1 MQLIQQRE
9 EKIVKE
15 IKIPEL
21 AESIEEGTI
30 SEWLVKV
37 GDKVSKGDPLV
48 ELETDKVNVEVNSEY
63 EGVIVEIIQ
72 DAGNDVTVGD
82 VIGKLDENAEAGA
95 VSEPEPADSEQKK
108 EATPAPETP
117 QTEAKVEPS
126 ESQDDAIDVVASP
139 AARKLAREL
148 NIDLRK
154 VKAQDPYGRI
164 RPDDVEAAANAANA
178 PAPKQP
184 EKQGSSP
191 ASDQQFTKP
200 VRREKMS
207 RRRMTIAK
215 RLVEA
220 QHNAAML
227 TTFNEVDMSAIMN
240 LRKERQENFVAKNDV
255 KLGFMSFFTKAS
267 VAALKEFPL
276 LNAEID
282 GNDLIIKEFYDIGI
296 AVSTEGGLVV
306 PVVRDADKLDFA
318 GIEREIVRL
327 GTKARENKLGLD
339 DLQGGSFTITNGG
352 IFGSMLSTPIL
363 NAPQVG
369 ILGMH
374 NIVKRAVVMPDD
386 TIEVRPMMYLALSY
400 DHRIVDG
407 KEAVQFLVRIKQM
420 LEDPYDLLLQ
430 G

>member
-1 MQLIQQRE
+1 M
-9 EKIVKE
+9 KE

-37 GDKVSKGDPLV
+37 GDKVSKGDAVV
-48 ELETDKVNVEVNSEY
+48 ELETDKVNVEVHSEFD
-63 EGVIVEIIQ
+63 GVIVEIIQ
-72 DAGNDVTVGD
+72 DVDSDVVVGD
-82 VIGKLDENAEAGA
+82 VIAKLDENAEAGA
-95 VSEPEPADSEQKK
+95 VSGSSTPTVEADEAPKAESKAEEVKQTAPDK
-108 EATPAPETP
+108 EHVENV
-117 QTEAKVEPS
+117 QTDS
-126 ESQDDAIDVVASP
+126 TDVIASP
-139 AARKLAREL
+139 AARKLAREKG
-148 NIDLRK
+148 IDLSK
-154 VKAQDPYGRI
+154 VKAQDPYGRV
-164 RPDDVEAAANAANA
+164 RPEDVEAAANAAKA
-178 PAPKQP
+178 PSQAKQHAGVAP
-184 EKQGSSP
+184 SV
-191 ASDQQFTKP
+191 ASERKP
-200 VRREKMS
+200 MKREKMS

-240 LRKERQENFVAKNDV
+240 LRKERQESFVAKNDI

-267 VAALKEFPL
+267 VAALREFPL

-282 GNDLIIKEFYDIGI
+282 GNDLLIKEFYDIGI

-318 GIEREIVRL
+318 GIERKIVEL
-327 GTKARENKLGLD
+327 GTKARDNKLGLD
-339 DLQGGSFTITNGG
+339 ELQGGSFTITNGG

-407 KEAVQFLVRIKQM
+407 KDAVQFLVRIKEM
-420 LEDPYDLLLQ
+420 LEDPYDLMLQ

>member
-1 MQLIQQRE
+1 MQIIQQRE

-48 ELETDKVNVEVNSEY
+48 ELETDKVNVEVNSEF
-63 EGVIVEIIQ
+63 EGVIVEILQ
-72 DAGNDVTVGD
+72 DAGSDITVGD

-95 VSEPEPADSEQKK
+95 VSEAKPVERESK
-108 EATPAPETP
+108 E
-117 QTEAKVEPS
+117 EPS
-126 ESQDDAIDVVASP
+126 DTEQDDASEVVASP

-148 NIDLRK
+148 NIDLSK

-164 RPDDVEAAANAANA
+164 RPDDVEAAANAAK
-178 PAPKQP
+178 APKQA
-184 EKQGSSP
+184 EQQASGAP
-191 ASDQQFTKP
+191 AAEQQFSKP
-200 VRREKMS
+200 VKREKMS

-240 LRKERQENFVAKNDV
+240 LRKERQENFVAKNDI

-282 GNDLIIKEFYDIGI
+282 GNELIIREFYDIGI

-327 GTKARENKLGLD
+327 GTMARENKLGLD